1 MWEESCMLFTLLD
14 ETLQIQS
21 SKVLLVG
28 REKSAQKNDKIEESH
43 KLRRSFCVMN
53 LIYKEIYYN
62 IENYKV
68 NLKYCA
74 FHSLKG
80 GEIY

>member
-1 MWEESCMLFTLLD
+1 MFYTFLD

-43 KLRRSFCVMN
+43 ILRRSFCVMN
-53 LIYKEIYYN
+53 LIYTEIYCN
-62 IENYKV
+62 IV
-68 NLKYCA
+68 NSKLT
-74 FHSLKG
+74 
-80 GEIY
+80 